1 MSDRPSEQRE
11 VHTRIMKCALE
22 VEEARAYW
30 QHVTSRTPAEA
41 QVAFDEY
48 WFGAKSMARVKVLL
62 TNFRARYDAFPPS
75 LDVLHHWHDMD
86 PVTRAVIGHWH
97 LQLADPLYRAFTGE
111 FLVERRMALRSEVT
125 RDLVVSWV
133 SQHGRERWT
142 MATRIQIASKLL
154 SCAFAAGL
162 VATSRDPRP
171 LVFPRISDDAL
182 TYLLY
187 LLRSVE
193 IEGALLDNPYLKSV
207 GLEGGFLQEQLRDLR
222 GLDYSRQGDLHDYG
236 WRYPDLLSWA
246 QTAGPCADRGGEP

>member
-1 MSDRPSEQRE
+1 
-11 VHTRIMKCALE
+11 
-22 VEEARAYW
+22 
-30 QHVTSRTPAEA
+30 
-41 QVAFDEY
+41 
-48 WFGAKSMARVKVLL
+48 
-62 TNFRARYDAFPPS
+62 
-75 LDVLHHWHDMD
+75 
-86 PVTRAVIGHWH
+86 
-97 LQLADPLYRAFTGE
+97 
-111 FLVERRMALRSEVT
+111 MALRSEVT

-246 QTAGPCADRGGEP
+246 QTAGPCADSGGEL